1 MDLGQAL
8 SVLSKSSPYAV
19 STERSELI
27 SSNLDNIKNYLYIET
42 DIEKDFKAHLTSLSP
57 TDKKVIF
64 LCGSSGDGK
73 SEVLT
78 RYSQGFSKRA
88 KFHLDATHSFD
99 PNANAIQTLDNLFKE
114 FEAGSHP
121 LVIGI
126 NVGMLGNYAQ
136 EGACLPIKNSIKA
149 FLENQQYSENHIF
162 LNFEGYSKFQLN
174 ESGHSSDFVM
184 RILGKITA
192 ADNNI
197 IRQYFDKELISQSP
211 NRKLCA
217 NYRLLCI
224 PEVQERLIDVL
235 FKARLMKDQFLTA
248 RTLLDFIHNLLVGGE
263 NSSGY
268 LFDNLFEESDNE
280 LSSKII
286 EFDPADQR
294 TNTIDKFVLSCS
306 LGLPDEKF
314 DEYTAF
320 LSSELGI
327 RKPNKP
333 KPYSYLRLFYLLKD
347 TDLSNNYH
355 SKFYDDFSESLIDRY
370 SNIWNLHNN
379 FEGDPSNKLKVRA
392 FYRDTVVAAIH
403 KYNNRNATNLEKGQF
418 LISEYNKYQVVTEVE
433 LKADLEA
440 IKSNNVSKPFF
451 FVAHLKLNEKPFQI
465 PININLLK
473 LMEDI
478 VKGYR
483 PNKHDKNTVVLL
495 DELVDQISD
504 IAANSNTLVIVKGS
518 RRFTV
523 KNIDDEDI
531 EVSGY
536 Q

>member
-1 MDLGQAL
+1 
-8 SVLSKSSPYAV
+8 
-19 STERSELI
+19 
-27 SSNLDNIKNYLYIET
+27 
-42 DIEKDFKAHLTSLSP
+42 
-57 TDKKVIF
+57 
-64 LCGSSGDGK
+64 
-73 SEVLT
+73 
-78 RYSQGFSKRA
+78 
-88 KFHLDATHSFD
+88 
-99 PNANAIQTLDNLFKE
+99 
-114 FEAGSHP
+114 
-121 LVIGI
+121 
-126 NVGMLGNYAQ
+126 
-136 EGACLPIKNSIKA
+136 
-149 FLENQQYSENHIF
+149 
-162 LNFEGYSKFQLN
+162 
-174 ESGHSSDFVM
+174 M

-192 ADNNI
+192 AEDNI
-197 IRQYFDKELISQSP
+197 IRQYYDKELASQSP

-224 PEVQERLIDVL
+224 PEVQERLIDIL

-306 LGLPDEKF
+306 LGLQDEKF
-314 DEYTAF
+314 EEYTAY
-320 LSSELGI
+320 LSAELGI
-327 RKPNKP
+327 RRPNKP
-333 KPYSYLRLFYLLKD
+333 RPYSYLRLFYLLKN
-347 TDLSNNYH
+347 TDFSNNYH
-355 SKFYDDFSESLIDRY
+355 SEFYGDFSESLIDRY

-379 FEGDPSNKLKVRA
+379 FEGAPSNKLKVRA
-392 FYRDTVVAAIH
+392 FYRDTVVTAIH
-403 KYNNRNATNLEKGQF
+403 KY
-418 LISEYNKYQVVTEVE
+418 
-433 LKADLEA
+433 
-440 IKSNNVSKPFF
+440 NNVSKPFF
-451 FVAHLKLNEKPFQI
+451 FVAHLKLNENPFQI

-523 KNIDDEDI
+523 KNIDDEDM

-536 Q
+536 K

>member
-1 MDLGQAL
+1 MKLIQAL

-19 STERSELI
+19 STERLDSI
-27 SSNLDNIKNYLYIET
+27 SSDLDDIKNYLYITT
-42 DIEKDFKAHLTSLSP
+42 DIEIDFKTHLTSLSP
-57 TDKKVIF
+57 NDKKIIF
-64 LCGSSGDGK
+64 LSGSSGDGK
-73 SEVLT
+73 SEILT
-78 RYSQGFSKRA
+78 RYSHSFSKRA

-99 PNANAIQTLDNLFKE
+99 PNANAIQTLNELFEE

-136 EGACLPIKNSIKA
+136 EGTCLPIKDSIKA
-149 FLENQQYSENHIF
+149 FLENNKHSINHIF

-174 ESGHSSDFVM
+174 EDGHSSDFAM

-192 ADNNI
+192 ADDNI
-197 IRQYFDKELISQSP
+197 IRQYFDKELASQSP
-211 NRKLCA
+211 DRKLCA
-217 NYRLLCI
+217 NYRLLSI

-248 RTLLDFIHNLLVGGE
+248 RTLLDFIHTLLVGNG
-263 NSSGY
+263 NSSEY

-286 EFDPADQR
+286 EFDPANQR
-294 TNTIDKFVLSCS
+294 TNAIDKFVLSYS
-306 LGLPDEKF
+306 LGLPDEEFEK
-314 DEYTAF
+314 YTAF

-327 RKPNKP
+327 RKPSKP

-347 TDLSNNYH
+347 MELGNNYH
-355 SKFYDDFSESLIDRY
+355 SKFYNDFSESLIDRY

-379 FEGDPSNKLKVRA
+379 FEGDSSTKLSLRA
-392 FYRDTVVAAIH
+392 FYRDTVVTAIH
-403 KYNNRNATNLEKGQF
+403 KYNNRNATNLDKGQF
-418 LISEYNKYQVVTEVE
+418 LISEHNKYQVVTEVE
-433 LKADLEA
+433 LKPDLEA
-440 IKSNNVSKPFF
+440 IKSNNESKPFF
-451 FVAHLKLNEKPFQI
+451 FIAHLKLNEKPFAV

-495 DELVDQISD
+495 DELVDQISE
-504 IAANSNTLVIVKGS
+504 IAANSNTLVIVKGNK
-518 RRFTV
+518 RFTV

-531 EVSGY
+531 EVSGV
-536 Q
+536 

>member
-1 MDLGQAL
+1 MDLRQAL

-19 STERSELI
+19 STERLDLI
-27 SSNLDNIKNYLYIET
+27 STELDNIKNYLYITT
-42 DIEKDFKAHLTSLSP
+42 DIETDFKAQLTSLSP
-57 TDKKVIF
+57 TDKKIIF

-73 SEVLT
+73 SEILT
-78 RYSQGFSKRA
+78 RYSQDFSKRA
-88 KFHLDATHSFD
+88 TFHLDATHSFD
-99 PNANAIQTLDNLFKE
+99 PNVNAIQTLNKLFEE

-136 EGACLPIKNSIKA
+136 EGDCLPIKNSIKA
-149 FLENQQYSENHIF
+149 FLENQKHSINHIF
-162 LNFEGYSKFQLN
+162 LNFESYTKFQLN
-174 ESGHSSDFVM
+174 EDGHSSDFAM

-192 ADNNI
+192 MDDNI
-197 IRQYFDKELISQSP
+197 IRQYFDKELASQSP
-211 NRKLCA
+211 DRKLCA
-217 NYRLLCI
+217 NYRLLSI

-248 RTLLDFIHNLLVGGE
+248 RTLLDFIHTLLVGNGNDSE
-263 NSSGY
+263 Y
-268 LFDNLFEESDNE
+268 LFDNLFKESDNE

-294 TNTIDKFVLSCS
+294 TNAIDKFVLSHS
-306 LGLPDEKF
+306 LGLPDPKF
-314 DEYTAF
+314 DEYIAC

-327 RKPNKP
+327 SKPQNP

-347 TDLSNNYH
+347 MDLGNNYH
-355 SKFYDDFSESLIDRY
+355 SKFYNDFSETLIDRY

-379 FEGDPSNKLKVRA
+379 FDGDPSKKFSLRG

-403 KYNNRNATNLEKGQF
+403 KYNNRNATNLDKGQF
-418 LISEYNKYQVVTEVE
+418 LISEHNKYQVVTEVE
-433 LKADLEA
+433 LKLDLEA
-440 IKSNNVSKPFF
+440 IKSNNKSKPFLF
-451 FVAHLKLNEKPFQI
+451 IAHIKLNEKPFVI

-495 DELVDQISD
+495 DELVDQISE
-504 IAANSNTLVIVKGS
+504 IAANSNTLVIVKGNK
-518 RRFTV
+518 RFTV

-531 EVSGY
+531 EVSGV
-536 Q
+536 